1 MVHRVGLL
9 VSEPE
14 TGVRPILRASTG
26 EETRLS
32 TPADAAPVRYLNGCV
47 IEVDGRL
54 IFGSLHVQDW
64 RVLDAGD
71 GSGNYV
77 GVLRAYGARLV
88 IDDRNSGSTI
98 ILDDLTAAPLRPYV
112 GFAVLVIGHVTGN
125 GYVVPVAFRVL
136 APHS

>member
-1 MVHRVGLL
+1 MAHRVGL
-9 VSEPE
+9 VISEPE
-14 TGVRPILRASTG
+14 TGAPPILRTATG
-26 EETRLS
+26 VATRLS
-32 TPADAAPVRYLNGCV
+32 TPGEAAPLRYLNDCV
-47 IEVDGRL
+47 VEVDGWL
-54 IFGSLHVQDW
+54 LFGALQVRDW

-77 GVLRAYGARLV
+77 GVVRAYGARLV

-98 ILDDLTAAPLRPYV
+98 VLDDQTAAPLRRYV
-112 GFAVLVIGHVTGN
+112 GLPVLVIGHLTGN